1 MDITILTPTFTCA
14 IHVGGCFSGK
24 DASKVDR
31 SGSYAA
37 RWIAKSIVT
46 AGLARRV
53 LVQVRMM
60 PLKTT
65 LRATNCVFAYMHVP
79 YYIAIYPVPFHVLM
93 GLSTVDWCQTNFL
106 KWTSVVGTKITKNT
120 TLAINT
126 FVYCILYT

>member
-1 MDITILTPTFTCA
+1 MCA

-53 LVQVRMM
+53 LVQVCMM

-65 LRATNCVFAYMHVP
+65 LRATNYVFAYMHVP

-93 GLSTVDWCQTNFL
+93 G
-106 KWTSVVGTKITKNT
+106 
-120 TLAINT
+120 
-126 FVYCILYT
+126 

>member
-1 MDITILTPTFTCA
+1 MGVSWTIVFVVRKCTVRNEYHKLTPILMSA
-14 IHVGGCFSGK
+14 IGGCFSGK

-60 PLKTT
+60 PLKTSCT
-65 LRATNCVFAYMHVP
+65 CT
-79 YYIAIYPVPFHVLM
+79 
-93 GLSTVDWCQTNFL
+93 
-106 KWTSVVGTKITKNT
+106 
-120 TLAINT
+120 
-126 FVYCILYT
+126 